1 MVDFDVTLR
10 VSSARL
16 ATVLEALNGSATL
29 VSVLPCTEVTP
40 KRARVFAYAGGKR
53 NKGIS
58 GQQLVLQALQRAN
71 GKLTIGQLGKIFAA
85 QGFSPNSQSPA
96 LAALKTRGL
105 VESLEK
111 GSWKLTPAGLKEVVV

>member
-58 GQQLVLQALQRAN
+58 GSELLLDTMRQAGGQRIF
-71 GKLTIGQLGKIFAA
+71 KTSELTEAFTAK
-85 QGFSPNSQSPA
+85 GFNKHSASPA
-96 LAALKTRGL
+96 LSQAR
-105 VESLEK
+105 S
-111 GSWKLTPAGLKEVVV
+111 AGLIESVSPGHWRLTDKGREQT